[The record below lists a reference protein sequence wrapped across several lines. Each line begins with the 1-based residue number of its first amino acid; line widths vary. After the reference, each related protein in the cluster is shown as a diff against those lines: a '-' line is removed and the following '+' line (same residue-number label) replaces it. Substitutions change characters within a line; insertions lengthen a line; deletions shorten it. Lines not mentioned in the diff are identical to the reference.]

1 MLNRGSLDV
10 QHRANQSNRRRNL
23 TDPGNS
29 PQTAEP
35 GAAEQIEQHGFAL
48 VLRVVCRR
56 NQVQVT
62 LLRDRFKK
70 RISCFSGGLFKA
82 AAGCA
87 REVSRQY
94 FLSMA
99 HDA

>member
-29 PQTAEP
+29 PQTAKP

-62 LLRDRFKK
+62 LLSA
-70 RISCFSGGLFKA
+70 I
-82 AAGCA
+82 
-87 REVSRQY
+87 VSRNAY
-94 FLSMA
+94 LAFLAASSRLPLDVLA
-99 HDA
+99 RSPGNTS